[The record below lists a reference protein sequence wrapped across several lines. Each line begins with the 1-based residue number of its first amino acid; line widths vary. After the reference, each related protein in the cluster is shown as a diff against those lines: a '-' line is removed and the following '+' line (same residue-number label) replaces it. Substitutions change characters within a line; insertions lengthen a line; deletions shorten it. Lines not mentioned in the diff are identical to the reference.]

1 MSNVNKGKTGNVK
14 VAGAIR
20 SISTDNIAVYTGDIY
35 DDNLEKNQ
43 RDINQEFFDEIA
55 HTKEE
60 MEHIVVG
67 NLSAEVVKI
76 ADSNLYNLLGVKDTS
91 TESISA
97 VTPYIQIYNPSS
109 NTFVSGISNYEVEY
123 GTRII
128 AENGSLYAKF
138 IKGSSAGIDFNGADP
153 MIRIAQSGTND
164 DYPATISDISSPGL
178 GQQFIAKV
186 LKSYYVDFNK
196 SLTISLVDS
205 NSNTS
210 ITTLKGIDTV
220 TRTKKVNVVAQH
232 LLTASHQPY
241 VIAGPEITKTTE
253 DYPSKSISGAITFKA
268 FQYMYVH
275 RTANKLPL
283 ESFGGTVGKT
293 GYLARR
299 QASKAAWTINTTSP
313 EQQYYTIFV
322 PEGTTLVNFYT
333 TFLGNNSAVTFSLL
347 GTVKLQGATSQAEA
361 VYRVY
366 QSSRPVAFGDGTMTF
381 TFN

>member
-1 MSNVNKGKTGNVK
+1 MSNINKGKTGNVK

-20 SISTDNIAVYTGDIY
+20 SISNDNIAVYTGDVY

-43 RDINQEFFDEIA
+43 RDINQKLFDEIA
-55 HTKEE
+55 QTKEE
-60 MEHIVVG
+60 MGHVVTG
-67 NLSAEVVKI
+67 NLTAEAIKI
-76 ADSNLYNLLGVKDTS
+76 ADSNLYNVLGIKDTS

-109 NTFVSGISNYEVEY
+109 NTFISGVSNYEVEY

-138 IKGSSAGIDFNGADP
+138 IKGSSDGIDFNGADP
-153 MIRIAQSGTND
+153 MIRIAQGGTND
-164 DYPATISDISSPGL
+164 DYTATISDISSPGL
-178 GQQFIAKV
+178 GQQFTAKV

-210 ITTLKGIDTV
+210 ITTIKGIDTV
-220 TRTKKVNVVAQH
+220 IRTRNVNVVAQH

-275 RTANKLPL
+275 RTANNIPL

-322 PEGTTLVNFYT
+322 PEGTTLVSFYT

-366 QSSRPVAFGDGTMTF
+366 QSTRPVAFGDGTMTF

>member
-20 SISTDNIAVYTGDIY
+20 SISTDNIAVYTGDVY

-67 NLSAEVVKI
+67 NLTAEAVKI
-76 ADSNLYNLLGVKDTS
+76 ADSNLYNVLGVKDTS

-123 GTRII
+123 GTRIV

-178 GQQFIAKV
+178 GQQFTAKV

-232 LLTASHQPY
+232 LLTANHQPY

-299 QASKAAWTINTTSP
+299 SASKSTWTINTTSP

-322 PEGTTLVNFYT
+322 PDGTTLVNFYT

-361 VYRVY
+361 IYRVY

-381 TFN
+381 IFN

>member
-20 SISTDNIAVYTGDIY
+20 SISNDNVAVYTGDVY

-55 HTKEE
+55 HTKEA
-60 MEHIVVG
+60 MQHLVIG
-67 NLSAEVVKI
+67 NLTAESIKI
-76 ADSNLYNLLGVKDTS
+76 ADSNLYNVLGVKDTS

-109 NTFVSGISNYEVEY
+109 NTFVSGVSNYEVEY
-123 GTRII
+123 GTRIV
-128 AENGSLYAKF
+128 AENSSLYAKF
-138 IKGSSAGIDFNGADP
+138 IKGSSDGIDFNGADP
-153 MIRIAQSGTND
+153 MIRIAQGGTND
-164 DYPATISDISSPGL
+164 DYPATISNISSPGL
-178 GQQFIAKV
+178 GQQFTAKV

-220 TRTKKVNVVAQH
+220 TRTKNVNVVAQH

-253 DYPSKSISGAITFKA
+253 DYPSKSISGAITFKV
-268 FQYMYVH
+268 FQYMYIH
-275 RTANKLPL
+275 RTADKIPL

-293 GYLARR
+293 GYLTRR
-299 QASKAAWTINTTSP
+299 RASKAAWTINTTSP

-322 PEGTTLVNFYT
+322 PDGTTLVSFYT

>member
-20 SISTDNIAVYTGDIY
+20 SISSDNIAVYTGDVY

-55 HTKEE
+55 HTKEA

-67 NLSAEVVKI
+67 NLTAESIKI
-76 ADSNLYNLLGVKDTS
+76 ADSNLYNVLGVKDTS

-97 VTPYIQIYNPSS
+97 VTPYIQIYNPNS
-109 NTFVSGISNYEVEY
+109 NTFISGVGNYEVEY
-123 GTRII
+123 GTRIV

-178 GQQFIAKV
+178 GQQFTAKV

-220 TRTKKVNVVAQH
+220 TKTKKVNVVAQH

-275 RTANKLPL
+275 RTTDKIPL

-322 PEGTTLVNFYT
+322 PDKITLVSFYT

>member
-20 SISTDNIAVYTGDIY
+20 SISNDNVAVYTGDVY

-55 HTKEE
+55 HTKEA
-60 MEHIVVG
+60 MQHLVIG
-67 NLSAEVVKI
+67 NLTAESIKI
-76 ADSNLYNLLGVKDTS
+76 ADSNLYNVLGVKDTS

-109 NTFVSGISNYEVEY
+109 NTFVSGVSNYEVEY
-123 GTRII
+123 GTRIV
-128 AENGSLYAKF
+128 AENSSLYAKF
-138 IKGSSAGIDFNGADP
+138 IKGSSDGIDFNGADP
-153 MIRIAQSGTND
+153 MIRIAQGGTND
-164 DYPATISDISSPGL
+164 DYPATISNISSPSL
-178 GQQFIAKV
+178 GQQFTAKV

-220 TRTKKVNVVAQH
+220 TRTKNVNVVAQH

-268 FQYMYVH
+268 FQYMYIH
-275 RTANKLPL
+275 RTADKIPL

-293 GYLARR
+293 GYLTRR
-299 QASKAAWTINTTSP
+299 RASKAAWTINTTSP

-322 PEGTTLVNFYT
+322 PDGTTLVSFYT

>member
-67 NLSAEVVKI
+67 NLTAEAVKI
-76 ADSNLYNLLGVKDTS
+76 ADSNLYNVLGIKDTS

-97 VTPYIQIYNPSS
+97 VTPYIQIYNPNS

-123 GTRII
+123 GTRIV

-153 MIRIAQSGTND
+153 MIRIAQGGTND

-178 GQQFIAKV
+178 GQQFTAKV

-220 TRTKKVNVVAQH
+220 TRTKNVNVVAQH

-275 RTANKLPL
+275 RTANNIPL

-366 QSSRPVAFGDGTMTF
+366 QSIRPVAFGDGTMTF

>member
-20 SISTDNIAVYTGDIY
+20 SISTDNIAVYTGDVY

-67 NLSAEVVKI
+67 NLTAEAVKI
-76 ADSNLYNLLGVKDTS
+76 ADSNLYNVLGVKDTS

-97 VTPYIQIYNPSS
+97 VTPYIQIYNPNS

-123 GTRII
+123 GTRIV

-178 GQQFIAKV
+178 GQHFTAKV

-220 TRTKKVNVVAQH
+220 TRTKNVNVVAQH

-241 VIAGPEITKTTE
+241 VIAGPKITKTTE

-268 FQYMYVH
+268 FQYMYIH
-275 RTANKLPL
+275 RTANKIPL

-299 QASKAAWTINTTSP
+299 KASKSTWTINTTSS

-322 PEGTTLVNFYT
+322 PDGTTLVNFYT

>member
-20 SISTDNIAVYTGDIY
+20 SISNDNVAVYTGDVY
-35 DDNLEKNQ
+35 DDNLQKNQ

-67 NLSAEVVKI
+67 NLTAEAIKI
-76 ADSNLYNLLGVKDTS
+76 ADSNLYNVLGIKDTS

-109 NTFVSGISNYEVEY
+109 NTFISGVSNYEVEY
-123 GTRII
+123 GTRIV
-128 AENGSLYAKF
+128 AENNSLYAKF

-153 MIRIAQSGTND
+153 MIRITQGGTND

-178 GQQFIAKV
+178 GQQFTAKV

-196 SLTISLVDS
+196 SLTISLVNS

-220 TRTKKVNVVAQH
+220 TRTKNVNVVAQH

-253 DYPSKSISGAITFKA
+253 DYPSKSISGAITFKV

-275 RTANKLPL
+275 RTVDKIPL
-283 ESFGGTVGKT
+283 ERFGGTVGKI

-299 QASKAAWTINTTSP
+299 RASKAAWTINTTSP

-322 PEGTTLVNFYT
+322 PDGTTLVSFYT

>member
-1 MSNVNKGKTGNVK
+1 MSNINKGKTGNVK

-20 SISTDNIAVYTGDIY
+20 SISNDNIAVYTGDVY

-43 RDINQEFFDEIA
+43 RDINQELFDEIA
-55 HTKEE
+55 QTKEE
-60 MEHIVVG
+60 MGHVVTG
-67 NLSAEVVKI
+67 NLTAESIKI
-76 ADSNLYNLLGVKDTS
+76 ADSNLYNVLGVKDTS

-109 NTFVSGISNYEVEY
+109 NTFISGVSNYEVEY

-138 IKGSSAGIDFNGADP
+138 IKGSSDGIDFNGADP
-153 MIRIAQSGTND
+153 MIRIAQGGTND

-178 GQQFIAKV
+178 GQQFTAKV

-196 SLTISLVDS
+196 TLTISLVDS

-210 ITTLKGIDTV
+210 ITTIKGIDTV
-220 TRTKKVNVVAQH
+220 IRTRNVNVVAQH

-268 FQYMYVH
+268 FQYMYIH
-275 RTANKLPL
+275 RTANNIPL

-293 GYLARR
+293 NYLARR
-299 QASKAAWTINTTSP
+299 RASKAAWTINTTSP

-322 PEGTTLVNFYT
+322 PDGTTLVSFYT

-366 QSSRPVAFGDGTMTF
+366 QSTRPVAFGDGTMTF

>member
-20 SISTDNIAVYTGDIY
+20 SISDDNIAVYTGDVY

-43 RDINQEFFDEIA
+43 RDINQEVFDEMA

-60 MEHIVVG
+60 MEHFVKDS
-67 NLSAEVVKI
+67 LTAEAVKV
-76 ADSNLYNLLGVKDTS
+76 ADSNLYDVLGVKDTS
-91 TESISA
+91 TESTNA
-97 VTPYIQIYNPSS
+97 VTPYIQVYNPSS
-109 NTFVSGISNYEVEY
+109 NTFISGVSNYEVEY
-123 GTRII
+123 GTRIV
-128 AENGSLYAKF
+128 AENGSLYARF

-153 MIRIAQSGTND
+153 MIRIAQGDTND

-178 GQQFIAKV
+178 GHQFTARA
-186 LKSYYVDFNK
+186 LKPYYVDFNK

-210 ITTLKGIDTV
+210 ITTVKGIDTV
-220 TRTKKVNVVAQH
+220 TRTRNVNVVAQH

-241 VIAGPEITKTTE
+241 VIAGPEITKTIE
-253 DYPSKSISGAITFKA
+253 DYPSQSISGAITFKA

-275 RTANKLPL
+275 RAANKIPL

-299 QASKAAWTINTTSP
+299 QASKATWTINTTSP

-322 PEGTTLVNFYT
+322 PEGTTLVSFYT

>member
-20 SISTDNIAVYTGDIY
+20 SISNDNVAVYTGDVY

-43 RDINQEFFDEIA
+43 RDINQEFFNEIA
-55 HTKEE
+55 HIKEE
-60 MEHIVVG
+60 TEHIVIG
-67 NLSAEVVKI
+67 SLTAESVKI
-76 ADSNLYNLLGVKDTS
+76 ADSNLYNVLGVKDTS

-97 VTPYIQIYNPSS
+97 ITPYIQIYNPSS
-109 NTFVSGISNYEVEY
+109 NTFVSGVSNYEVEY
-123 GTRII
+123 GTRIV
-128 AENGSLYAKF
+128 AENNSLYAKF

-153 MIRIAQSGTND
+153 MIRIAQGDTND

-178 GQQFIAKV
+178 GQQFTAKA
-186 LKSYYVDFNK
+186 LKPYYVDFNK

-220 TRTKKVNVVAQH
+220 TRTKNVNVVAQH

-241 VIAGPEITKTTE
+241 VIAGPKITKTTE

-275 RTANKLPL
+275 RTVNKIPL

-299 QASKAAWTINTTSP
+299 RASKATWTINTTSP

-322 PEGTTLVNFYT
+322 PDGTTLVNFYT

>member
-20 SISTDNIAVYTGDIY
+20 SISTDNIAIYTGDVY
-35 DDNLEKNQ
+35 DDNLQKNQ

-67 NLSAEVVKI
+67 NLTAEAVKI
-76 ADSNLYNLLGVKDTS
+76 ADSNLYNVLGVKDTS

-97 VTPYIQIYNPSS
+97 VTPYIQIYNPNS
-109 NTFVSGISNYEVEY
+109 NTFISGVSNYEVEY
-123 GTRII
+123 GTRIV
-128 AENGSLYAKF
+128 AENGSLHAKF

-153 MIRIAQSGTND
+153 MIRITQSGTND

-178 GQQFIAKV
+178 GQQFTAKV
-186 LKSYYVDFNK
+186 LKSYYIDFNK

-220 TRTKKVNVVAQH
+220 TRTKNVNVVAQH

-241 VIAGPEITKTTE
+241 VIAGPKITKTTE

-275 RTANKLPL
+275 RTTSKIPL

-299 QASKAAWTINTTSP
+299 IASKAAWTINTTSP

-322 PEGTTLVNFYT
+322 PEGTTLVSFYT

>member
-20 SISTDNIAVYTGDIY
+20 SISTDNIAVYTGDVY
-35 DDNLEKNQ
+35 DDNLQKNQ

-67 NLSAEVVKI
+67 NLTAEAVKI
-76 ADSNLYNLLGVKDTS
+76 ADSNLYNVLGVKDTS

-109 NTFVSGISNYEVEY
+109 NTFVSGMSNYEVEY

-178 GQQFIAKV
+178 GQQFTAKV
-186 LKSYYVDFNK
+186 LKSYHVDFNK

-220 TRTKKVNVVAQH
+220 TRTKNVNVVAQH

-241 VIAGPEITKTTE
+241 VIAGPKITKTTE

-268 FQYMYVH
+268 FQYMFIH
-275 RTANKLPL
+275 RTANKIPL

-299 QASKAAWTINTTSP
+299 RASKAAWTINTTSS

-322 PEGTTLVNFYT
+322 PDGTTLVNFYT

>member
-1 MSNVNKGKTGNVK
+1 MSNINKGKTGNVK

-20 SISTDNIAVYTGDIY
+20 SISNDNIAVYTGDVY

-43 RDINQEFFDEIA
+43 RDINQELFDEIA
-55 HTKEE
+55 QTKEE
-60 MEHIVVG
+60 MGHVVTG
-67 NLSAEVVKI
+67 NLTAESIKI
-76 ADSNLYNLLGVKDTS
+76 ADSNLYNVLGVKDTS

-109 NTFVSGISNYEVEY
+109 NTFISGVSNYEVEY

-128 AENGSLYAKF
+128 AENSSLYAKF
-138 IKGSSAGIDFNGADP
+138 IKGSSDGIDFNGADP
-153 MIRIAQSGTND
+153 MIRIAQGGTND

-178 GQQFIAKV
+178 GQQFTAKV

-196 SLTISLVDS
+196 TLTISLVDS

-210 ITTLKGIDTV
+210 ITTIKGIDTV
-220 TRTKKVNVVAQH
+220 IRTRNVNVVAQH

-268 FQYMYVH
+268 FQYMYIH
-275 RTANKLPL
+275 RTANNIPL

-293 GYLARR
+293 NYLARR
-299 QASKAAWTINTTSP
+299 RASKAAWTINTTSP

-322 PEGTTLVNFYT
+322 PDGTTLVSFYT

-366 QSSRPVAFGDGTMTF
+366 QSTRPVAFGDGTMTF

>member
-20 SISTDNIAVYTGDIY
+20 SISTDNIAVYTGDVY
-35 DDNLEKNQ
+35 DDNLQKNQ

-67 NLSAEVVKI
+67 NLTAEAVKI
-76 ADSNLYNLLGVKDTS
+76 ADSNLYNVLGVKDTS

-109 NTFVSGISNYEVEY
+109 NTFVSGMSNYEVEY

-153 MIRIAQSGTND
+153 MIRIAQDGTND
-164 DYPATISDISSPGL
+164 DYPTTISNISSPGL

-268 FQYMYVH
+268 FQYMYIH
-275 RTANKLPL
+275 RTANKIPL

-293 GYLARR
+293 GYLSRR

-322 PEGTTLVNFYT
+322 PDGTTLVNFYT